1 MGRDDYFILTGI
13 YDKLGDSTSA
23 LFQQLQSVQAELDY
37 KGLPPC
43 HLKALQLKMAKSQMM
58 QDLICISLN
67 YILRETIR
75 V

>member
-1 MGRDDYFILTGI
+1 MITSYLTGI

-23 LFQQLQSVQAELDY
+23 CLFQQLQSVQAELDY

-43 HLKALQLKMAKSQMM
+43 HLKALQMKTAKSQMM
-58 QDLICISLN
+58 QDLTCISLN